1 MKFNKIKCGI
11 TGHTGVLGSELIKK
25 NKKIRFIK
33 FKGDISNKKNIQN
46 WFQNN
51 KFDII
56 IHLAAIVPT
65 KIVKKN
71 YKLANKINYLGTKLL
86 VDEILKKEEIQW
98 FFYSSTSHVYKF
110 SKNKISENGVLKPIS
125 KYGLT
130 KLRGENY
137 IIKKLK
143 KKVPYCIGRIF
154 SFTNN
159 KQSKDYII
167 PAIFNKAKS
176 KKKEIIFKDTNHF
189 RDFLCVKD
197 ICSAILILKKNKAN
211 GIYNIGSG
219 KKVLL
224 SNIVKIILDKY
235 KKKYIIKN
243 KNIQTSL
250 VSNNSKIKKLNWKPT
265 KNIQSIIKELF

>member
-11 TGHTGVLGSELIKK
+11 TGHTGVLGSELIRK

-46 WFQNN
+46 WFRNN

-71 YKLANKINYLGTKLL
+71 YKLANKINYFGTKFL
-86 VDEILKKEEIQW
+86 VDEILKKQEIQW

-110 SKNKISENGVLKPIS
+110 SKNKISENGVLKQIS

-137 IIKKLK
+137 ILKKLK

-154 SFTNN
+154 TLTHN
-159 KQSKDYII
+159 KQAKDYII
-167 PAIFNKAKS
+167 PSIFNKAKS

-197 ICSAILILKKNKAN
+197 ICSAILILKKNKAT

-219 KKVLL
+219 KKVSL

-243 KNIQTSL
+243 KNIQTCL

>member
-11 TGHTGVLGSELIKK
+11 TGHTGVLGSELIRK
-25 NKKIRFIK
+25 NKKIRFVK
-33 FKGDISNKKNIQN
+33 FKDDISNKKNIQN

-86 VDEILKKEEIQW
+86 VDEILKKQEIQW

-159 KQSKDYII
+159 KQSKEYII

-235 KKKYIIKN
+235 KKK
-243 KNIQTSL
+243 
-250 VSNNSKIKKLNWKPT
+250 
-265 KNIQSIIKELF
+265 

>member
-46 WFQNN
+46 WFRNN

-71 YKLANKINYLGTKLL
+71 YKLANKINYFGTKLL
-86 VDEILKKEEIQW
+86 VDEILKKQEIQW

-110 SKNKISENGVLKPIS
+110 SKNKIAENGALKPIS

-224 SNIVKIILDKY
+224 SNIVKIILDRY

-243 KNIQTSL
+243 KNIKTCL

>member
-46 WFQNN
+46 WFRNN

-71 YKLANKINYLGTKLL
+71 YKLANKINYFGTKLL
-86 VDEILKKEEIQW
+86 VDEILKKQEIQW

-197 ICSAILILKKNKAN
+197 ICNAILILKKNKAT

-219 KKVLL
+219 KKVSL
-224 SNIVKIILDKY
+224 SNIIKIILEKY
-235 KKKYIIKN
+235 KKKYIIVN
-243 KNIQTSL
+243 KNIQTCL
-250 VSNNSKIKKLNWKPT
+250 VANNSKIKKLNWKPT

>member
-11 TGHTGVLGSELIKK
+11 TGHTGVLGSELIRK

-46 WFQNN
+46 WFRNN

-86 VDEILKKEEIQW
+86 VDEILKKQEIQW

-197 ICSAILILKKNKAN
+197 ICNAILILKKNKAT

>member
-11 TGHTGVLGSELIKK
+11 TGHTGVLGSELIRK
-25 NKKIRFIK
+25 NKKIRFVK

-86 VDEILKKEEIQW
+86 VDEILKKQEIQW

-159 KQSKDYII
+159 KQSKEYII

>member
-11 TGHTGVLGSELIKK
+11 TGHTGVLGSELIRK

-86 VDEILKKEEIQW
+86 VDEILKKQEIQW

-176 KKKEIIFKDTNHF
+176 KKKEIIFKNTNHF

-224 SNIVKIILDKY
+224 SNIVKIILGKY
-235 KKKYIIKN
+235 KKKN
-243 KNIQTSL
+243 TL
-250 VSNNSKIKKLNWKPT
+250 
-265 KNIQSIIKELF
+265 

>member
-11 TGHTGVLGSELIKK
+11 TGHTGVLGSELIRK
-25 NKKIRFIK
+25 NKKIRFVK

-86 VDEILKKEEIQW
+86 VDEILKKQEIQW

-235 KKKYIIKN
+235 KKKYIKKN

>member
-11 TGHTGVLGSELIKK
+11 TGHTGVLGSELIRK

-46 WFQNN
+46 WFRNN

-86 VDEILKKEEIQW
+86 VDEILKKQEIQW